1 MQSILEQPAKAALLR
16 RTQAL
21 LAVILSPTLQLSV
34 KCNTPYSVKVGSWL
48 SALYNGS
55 AAAATGVPG
64 ANPLLLRSS
73 CGLPAV

>member
-34 KCNTPYSVKVGSWL
+34 KCTPYSVEVGSWL

-55 AAAATGVPG
+55 AAAGTGVPG